1 MVNNKSSMVQ
11 NAKGKQV
18 ESVAKSQQRTVGV
31 LINSGKSRAATDSTT
46 NSGARAPSGRG
57 KSVNQAIKGI
67 GVTRKFIGTK
77 RMRKL
82 TKDNIRAVTKGDIR
96 RLARRGGVKRI
107 SGTIYDEIRKS
118 MKSFLETVL
127 KDTCDVVEHAQRKTV
142 TVTDV
147 ILHLFLESIALS
159 LHLQVIFVLRRIG
172 RPIYGFDH
180 LAYVKRTQ
188 GGY

>member
-1 MVNNKSSMVQ
+1 MVNNKSSMTQ
-11 NAKGKQV
+11 NAKDKQV
-18 ESVAKSQQRTVGV
+18 GNSAKSQSRTVGV
-31 LINSGKSRAATDSTT
+31 LINSGKSRTASDTT
-46 NSGARAPSGRG
+46 TYSGVNAPAGRG
-57 KSVNQAIKGI
+57 KSINQAIKGI
-67 GVTRKFIGTK
+67 GVTRNFIGTK

-127 KDTCDVVEHAQRKTV
+127 KDTCDVVEHAERKTV
-142 TVTDV
+142 TVTD
-147 ILHLFLESIALS
+147 
-159 LHLQVIFVLRRIG
+159 VIFVLRRIG

-180 LAYVKRTQ
+180 LGYVKSVQ